1 MLITC
6 WIQNKNTKK
15 IKIFSYVYIKNS
27 YVLSQILSSSDRD
40 TVVKNV
46 HQFLTQLGENTRQG
60 KVSLDKYIIKKVKL
74 FTYLNGETNIW
85 I

>member
-15 IKIFSYVYIKNS
+15 TKNFYIKNS

-40 TVVKNV
+40 TVLKNV